1 MRAPNNLNAL
11 RAFEATARHSSYVTA
26 AEELNVTPA
35 AVGQLVR
42 GLEEYLGVALF
53 HRALSGPAR
62 LTLTEAARAVLPELQ
77 SGFDQLSLAV
87 SRLKASVERQSITVT
102 VPPAFADK
110 WLLSRVERFQAL
122 HPQFDLILDTN
133 GRIVDFNT
141 DRVDVG
147 IRYGAGRWS
156 GLKAT
161 RLFCDTFFPVCSP
174 ALLAGEH
181 PLRSAADLPH
191 HALIHDA
198 SMRFE
203 ASFPT
208 WRGWLAKAGIKGIH
222 AEKGLQIN
230 DSAAV
235 VQAAIAGRGVALG
248 RSSLV
253 QDDLAAGRLM
263 RPFGDSQPFEF
274 AYFVVCKD
282 DIAPS
287 PAVAAFRDWMVA
299 EAQLQRGH

>member
-11 RAFEATARHSSYVTA
+11 RAFEATARHLSYVAA

-42 GLEEYLGVALF
+42 GLEEYLGVQLF

-62 LTLTEAARAVLPELQ
+62 MTLTEESRAVLPDLQ
-77 SGFDQLSLAV
+77 SGFDLLSLVV
-87 SRLKASVERQSITVT
+87 SRLKASTERESITVT

-110 WLLSRVERFQAL
+110 WLLSRVERFQVL
-122 HPQFDLILDTN
+122 YPQFDLILDTN
-133 GRIVDFNT
+133 GRIVDFNA

-147 IRYGAGRWS
+147 IRYGAGRWP

-161 RLFCDTFFPVCSP
+161 RLFSDAFFPVCSP
-174 ALLAGEH
+174 ALLAGEY
-181 PLRSAADLPH
+181 PLTSAAALQH
-191 HALIHDA
+191 HPLIHDA

-203 ASFPT
+203 KSFPT
-208 WRGWLAKAGIKGIH
+208 WRGWLAKAGIKDIH

-235 VQAAIAGRGVALG
+235 VQAVIAGRGVALG

-253 QDDLAAGRLM
+253 QDDLATGRLV
-263 RPFGDSQPFEF
+263 RPFGESQPFEF
-274 AYFVVCKD
+274 AYFVVYKD
-282 DIAPS
+282 DIVLT
-287 PAVAAFRDWMVA
+287 PAIAAFRDWMVA
-299 EAQLQRGH
+299 EAKDQLED